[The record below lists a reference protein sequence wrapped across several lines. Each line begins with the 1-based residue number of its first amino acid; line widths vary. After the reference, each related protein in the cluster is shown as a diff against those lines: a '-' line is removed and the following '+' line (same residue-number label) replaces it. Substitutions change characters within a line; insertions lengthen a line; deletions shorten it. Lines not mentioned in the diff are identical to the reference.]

1 MIEERYVSFETA
13 KLLKEAGFDVPTR
26 GTWRTKCTGDAVFV
40 EHFYGQTTDDI
51 SRRSADGFQHE
62 YLAPTQ
68 SLAARWLRE
77 VHKLNIYACFDYI
90 EFDKGNSSYFFARE
104 NVDINDYTSVYF
116 SLQSY
121 DSYEEAIEGGLIET
135 LKTILNCK

>member
-1 MIEERYVSFETA
+1 MIEESYVSFETA
-13 KLLKEAGFDVPTR
+13 RMLKEALFEADCGFIM
-26 GTWRTKCTGDAVFV
+26 
-40 EHFYGQTTDDI
+40 DD
-51 SRRSADGFQHE
+51 DGKRL
-62 YLAPTQ
+62 YRPTQ

-104 NVDINDYTSVYF
+104 DVTINDYTSVYF

-121 DSYEEAIEGGLIET
+121 DSYEEAIEAGLIET